1 MKQRVRSFCSNGEI
15 VRQRGRS
22 STNREIV
29 EQRVRSFCSK
39 WRNSEAES

>member
-15 VRQRGRS
+15 LKQRVRS

-29 EQRVRSFCSK
+29 EQRRHFAAVEK
-39 WRNSEAES
+39 